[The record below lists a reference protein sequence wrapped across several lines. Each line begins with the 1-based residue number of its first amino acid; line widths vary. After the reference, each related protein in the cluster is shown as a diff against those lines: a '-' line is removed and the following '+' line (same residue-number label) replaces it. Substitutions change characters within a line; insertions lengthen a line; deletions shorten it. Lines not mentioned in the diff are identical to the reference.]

1 MARGLNKVMIIGN
14 LGKDPEMKYTQQGTP
29 ITTFSVA
36 VSRSRKSPDGQVI
49 DETEWFRVVAW
60 ERLAETC
67 NEYLRKG
74 SKVYI
79 EGRLQTR
86 KYTGQDGQ
94 ERQIVEVV
102 AQEMQLLDS
111 RQGGQGGDYD
121 SDGGGSSYRSNSNNN
136 GGGNNRPQ
144 PQRNYSG
151 GGSGGNSSSNSSYD
165 DTDMDVDDIPF

>member
-14 LGKDPEMKYTQQGTP
+14 LGRDPEMKYTQTGTP
-29 ITTFSVA
+29 VTQFSVA
-36 VSRSRKSPDGQVI
+36 VSRTRKSPDGQQI

-86 KYTGQDGQ
+86 KWTGQDGQ
-94 ERQIVEVV
+94 ERTTVEVV
-102 AQEMQLLDS
+102 ANEMLLLDP
-111 RQGGQGGDYD
+111 RQQGGYEGD
-121 SDGGGSSYRSNSNNN
+121 
-136 GGGNNRPQ
+136 
-144 PQRNYSG
+144 SG
-151 GGSGGNSSSNSSYD
+151 GFRAERPAGAQRPAVTGGATFD
-165 DTDMDVDDIPF
+165 DTDTDMDVDDIPF

>member
-14 LGKDPEMKYTQQGTP
+14 LGKDPEMKYTPQGTP

-36 VSRSRKSPDGQVI
+36 VSRTRKSGDGQVI
-49 DETEWFRVVAW
+49 DETEWFRIVAW

-67 NEYLRKG
+67 NEFLRKG

-102 AQEMQLLDS
+102 AQEMQMLDA
-111 RQGGQGGDYD
+111 RGQGQGQGGFNEG
-121 SDGGGSSYRSNSNNN
+121 DGGSGYRNERPAPQRSGGSSA
-136 GGGNNRPQ
+136 GGGGTT
-144 PQRNYSG
+144 SG
-151 GGSGGNSSSNSSYD
+151 YD

>member
-29 ITTFSVA
+29 VTSFSVA
-36 VSRSRKSPDGQVI
+36 VSRSWKSPDGQMQ

-60 ERLAETC
+60 ERLAEQC

-86 KYTGQDGQ
+86 DWTGQDGQ
-94 ERQIVEVV
+94 KRYTTEVV
-102 AQEMQLLDS
+102 ASTMLLLDS
-111 RQGGQGGDYD
+111 RQQ
-121 SDGGGSSYRSNSNNN
+121 SDGE
-136 GGGNNRPQ
+136 
-144 PQRNYSG
+144 YSG
-151 GGSGGNSSSNSSYD
+151 GGGGSRSRDEGQERPAPAGKSAGGQAGGYGQSYD
-165 DTDMDVDDIPF
+165 DEADMDVDDIPF